1 MFKNSELALIQELR
15 EQNAP
20 LVRWAKFFPEKTIQ
34 ELMGSEQQK
43 PIYYLYGKPV
53 YASAINPCSEIP
65 CDPKAYAAS
74 RKKGN
79 IYMWDALQD
88 SFLIELANSGQPI
101 HNIIYLINKR
111 FGIERTSGAIESRL
125 SSLGFT
131 LR

>member
-1 MFKNSELALIQELR
+1 MFSKAELALIKELR

-20 LVRWAKFFPEKTIQ
+20 LERWAKFFPEKTIQ

-53 YASAINPCSEIP
+53 YSNAINPCSEIP
-65 CDPKAYAAS
+65 CDPAAYAAS
-74 RKKGN
+74 KKKGN

-88 SFLIELANSGQPI
+88 SYLIELANKGLPLFDMRYYI
-101 HNIIYLINKR
+101 KKR

-125 SSLGFT
+125 SSLGFI